1 MKEVEF
7 FEQMA
12 LKRLDRHK
20 QKIKN
25 PGLSLMLYANT
36 NSKWIIYLNVK
47 PFRGKKNRRTT
58 SLGSRT
64 RQNIFKH
71 QKYAPENEKINK
83 LDYINTKNF
92 DLEKTPLKG
101 WKDKLRFGRKYL

>member
-47 PFRGKKNRRTT
+47 PFRGKKIEEPHLWD
-58 SLGSRT
+58 LGPGKT
-64 RQNIFKH
+64 F
-71 QKYAPENEKINK
+71 
-83 LDYINTKNF
+83 LNTKNMLQKMKRLINWTTSTQKTLI
-92 DLEKTPLKG
+92 LEKTPLKG